1 MKSYGEVNLRAAR
14 KEASWFNRAT
24 LGVFGREEQNS
35 SEEKIEQPKQTTERS
50 FTNRISF
57 GLLDRPE
64 TQQNITTETE

>member
-1 MKSYGEVNLRAAR
+1 
-14 KEASWFNRAT
+14 RAT

-64 TQQNITTETE
+64 TQQNINTETE